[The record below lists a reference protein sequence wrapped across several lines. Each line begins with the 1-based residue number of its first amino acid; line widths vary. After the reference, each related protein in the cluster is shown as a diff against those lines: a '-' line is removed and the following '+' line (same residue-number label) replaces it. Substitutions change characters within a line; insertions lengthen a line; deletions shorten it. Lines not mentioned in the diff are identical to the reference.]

1 MQSLRVNKD
10 GVSASSEKQRLIS
23 MAQTAYEEAGMWAVK
38 AYSAQNIKP
47 SEINTEGRLYEDK
60 SRNVSRIQITS
71 HTLRHNFSNGFPAL
85 SAKQL
90 PTSL

>member
-38 AYSAQNIKP
+38 AITEVYSYGAQTKH
-47 SEINTEGRLYEDK
+47 INPLYQNK
-60 SRNVSRIQITS
+60 HRGQVI
-71 HTLRHNFSNGFPAL
+71 
-85 SAKQL
+85 
-90 PTSL
+90 

>member
-38 AYSAQNIKP
+38 AITEEYSYGAHRQKYIKP
-47 SEINTEGRLYEDK
+47 VKNKHKGRLYENK
-60 SRNVSRIQITS
+60 SRNVSVFK
-71 HTLRHNFSNGFPAL
+71 LRVTH
-85 SAKQL
+85 
-90 PTSL
+90 

>member
-38 AYSAQNIKP
+38 AILKVYSYGAHRQNI
-47 SEINTEGRLYEDK
+47 
-60 SRNVSRIQITS
+60 
-71 HTLRHNFSNGFPAL
+71 
-85 SAKQL
+85 
-90 PTSL
+90 